1 MTFKKLSASLLALGM
16 TALTVAPMATSAY
29 EIIQEKTFEHVD
41 LNGNPYNVIFQY
53 ICDEEINAKG
63 YCGIFTDTSTK
74 SYGVQFTTADGSV
87 LTKDDFADTEYKDWI
102 KDVTYEDGVH
112 TIDIVYHD
120 EFVESRLD
128 LSKSIAR
135 KLLLNGNINSADV
148 MNTTYYQY
156 LYLTPISIY
165 VPNDSDYVPV
175 IEDFASVP
183 EVASIDEVS
192 SDSDTEKEYTLNFA
206 TIEKENENGV
216 VVKYP
221 AYSTAEEMLAA
232 KKIIALGE
240 ETGNFRTKLQGI
252 MKVDTTP
259 DFEESETVSALDGTD
274 INGDGKTNVADLM
287 ILAKYISEITIE
299 IDTNT
304 ADINLDGKVD
314 ASDMAMLATLILK
327 A

>member
-53 ICDEEINAKG
+53 IYDEEINAKG

-128 LSKSIAR
+128 LSKFIAR

-148 MNTTYYQY
+148 VNTTYYQY
-156 LYLTPISIY
+156 MTLTPISIY
-165 VPNDSDYVPV
+165 IPNDSDYVPV

-183 EVASIDEVS
+183 EVASINEVS

-216 VVKYP
+216 IMKSH

-252 MKVDTTP
+252 MKADTAP

-287 ILAKYISEITIE
+287 VLAKYISAITTE

>member
-53 ICDEEINAKG
+53 IYDEEINAKG

-128 LSKSIAR
+128 LSKFIAR

-148 MNTTYYQY
+148 VNTTYYQY
-156 LYLTPISIY
+156 MTLTPISIY
-165 VPNDSDYVPV
+165 IPNDSDYVPV

-183 EVASIDEVS
+183 EFASIDEVS
-192 SDSDTEKEYTLNFA
+192 SDSDTEKEYMLDFA
-206 TIEKENENGV
+206 TIENENGV
-216 VVKYP
+216 IMKSH

-287 ILAKYISEITIE
+287 VLAKYISEITTE

>member
-287 ILAKYISEITIE
+287 ILAKYISEITTE

>member
-156 LYLTPISIY
+156 MTLTPISIY
-165 VPNDSDYVPV
+165 IPNDSDYVPV

-183 EVASIDEVS
+183 EFASIDEVS

-287 ILAKYISEITIE
+287 VLAKYISAITTE

>member
-287 ILAKYISEITIE
+287 VLAKYISEITTE

>member
-183 EVASIDEVS
+183 EFASIDEVS
-192 SDSDTEKEYTLNFA
+192 SDSDTEKEYMLDFA

-216 VVKYP
+216 IMKSH

-232 KKIIALGE
+232 KKL
-240 ETGNFRTKLQGI
+240 
-252 MKVDTTP
+252 
-259 DFEESETVSALDGTD
+259 
-274 INGDGKTNVADLM
+274 
-287 ILAKYISEITIE
+287 
-299 IDTNT
+299 
-304 ADINLDGKVD
+304 
-314 ASDMAMLATLILK
+314 
-327 A
+327 

>member
-221 AYSTAEEMLAA
+221 AYSTVEEMLAA

-287 ILAKYISEITIE
+287 ILAKYISEITTE

>member
-183 EVASIDEVS
+183 EFASIDEVS
-192 SDSDTEKEYTLNFA
+192 SDSDTEKEYMLDFA

-216 VVKYP
+216 IMKSH

-287 ILAKYISEITIE
+287 VLAKYISEITTE

-304 ADINLDGKVD
+304 ADINFDGKVD

>member
-128 LSKSIAR
+128 LSKFIAR

-148 MNTTYYQY
+148 VNTTYYQY
-156 LYLTPISIY
+156 MTLTPISIY
-165 VPNDSDYVPV
+165 IPNDSDYVPV

-183 EVASIDEVS
+183 EVASINEVS

-216 VVKYP
+216 IMKSH

-252 MKVDTTP
+252 MKADTAP

-287 ILAKYISEITIE
+287 VLAKYISEITTE